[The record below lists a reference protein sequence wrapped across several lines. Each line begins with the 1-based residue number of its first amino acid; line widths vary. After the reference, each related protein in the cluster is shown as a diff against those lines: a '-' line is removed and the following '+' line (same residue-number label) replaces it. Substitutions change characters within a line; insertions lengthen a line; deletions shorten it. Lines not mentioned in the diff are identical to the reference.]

1 MRADV
6 IRCLQHQGVIMDR
19 RVVVTGMGAI
29 SPLGLSV
36 AELWQGIVAAR
47 SGVGPITLFDPT
59 GFDTRFAA
67 EVKGFDPTNYMDRK
81 EVRRTD
87 RFVQFAVAATKEAL
101 RDAELEI
108 TPANRDEVG
117 VFIASGIGGIATL
130 SEQLEVL
137 RSRGPGRISPFLIPA
152 MITNLAAGQVSI
164 VTGARGPSYCV
175 TSACASSAHAIGEAA
190 ETIRRGWAKAM
201 IVGGSEASITPIGV
215 AGFNA
220 MRALSTRNEDY
231 AHASRPFDVERDGF
245 VMGEGAAVLILE
257 DLEFA
262 LARGARILA
271 EVVGY
276 GATSDAYHI
285 SNLAEDGEG
294 VARAIRL
301 ALQRGGL
308 APGDVDYINAH
319 ATSTPAGDPVEATA
333 IKQVFGGREQS
344 PPISASKSQFGHLLG
359 AAGAIEAVVTVLAM
373 QNNLL
378 PATINLQNP
387 DPACDLD
394 FVPNQPR
401 PARIEVALS
410 NSFGFG
416 GHNVCLAFRKYHG

>member
-1 MRADV
+1 
-6 IRCLQHQGVIMDR
+6 
-19 RVVVTGMGAI
+19 
-29 SPLGLSV
+29 
-36 AELWQGIVAAR
+36 
-47 SGVGPITLFDPT
+47 
-59 GFDTRFAA
+59 
-67 EVKGFDPTNYMDRK
+67 
-81 EVRRTD
+81 
-87 RFVQFAVAATKEAL
+87 
-101 RDAELEI
+101 
-108 TPANRDEVG
+108 
-117 VFIASGIGGIATL
+117 
-130 SEQLEVL
+130 
-137 RSRGPGRISPFLIPA
+137 IPA

-164 VTGARGPSYCV
+164 MTGARGPSYCV
-175 TSACASSAHAIGEAA
+175 TSACASSAHALGEAA

-231 AHASRPFDVERDGF
+231 AHASRPFDTERDGF

-262 LARGARILA
+262 RARGARILA

-301 ALQRGGL
+301 ALQRGGI
-308 APGDVDYINAH
+308 APSEVDYINAH
-319 ATSTPAGDPVEATA
+319 ATSTPAGDPVETTA

-344 PPISASKSQFGHLLG
+344 PPVSASKSQFGHLLG

-373 QNNLL
+373 QHNIL
-378 PATINLQNP
+378 PATINLQQP
-387 DPACDLD
+387 DPNCDLD
-394 FVPNQPR
+394 YVPNQPR
-401 PARIEVALS
+401 PATIEVALS

>member
-1 MRADV
+1 ME
-6 IRCLQHQGVIMDR
+6 R

-36 AELWQGIVAAR
+36 AELWQGIVTAR
-47 SGVGPITLFDPT
+47 SGVGPITLFDPA

-81 EVRRTD
+81 EARRTD

-108 TPANRDEVG
+108 TPANRDEIG

-130 SEQLEVL
+130 SEQLDVL

-175 TSACASSAHAIGEAA
+175 TSACASSAHALGEAA

-231 AHASRPFDVERDGF
+231 AHASRPFDAERDGF

-262 LARGARILA
+262 RARGARILA
-271 EVVGY
+271 ELVGY

-301 ALQRGGL
+301 ALQRGGI
-308 APGDVDYINAH
+308 APSEVDYINAH
-319 ATSTPAGDPVEATA
+319 ATSTPAGDPVETAA

-344 PPISASKSQFGHLLG
+344 PPVSASKSQFGHLLG

-373 QNNLL
+373 QHNLL
-378 PATINLQNP
+378 PATINLQQP
-387 DPACDLD
+387 DPECDLD
-394 FVPNQPR
+394 YVPNQPR
-401 PARIEVALS
+401 PATIEVALS

>member
-1 MRADV
+1 
-6 IRCLQHQGVIMDR
+6 MDR

-36 AELWQGIVAAR
+36 AELWQGIVTAR
-47 SGVGPITLFDPT
+47 SGVGPITLFDPA

-81 EVRRTD
+81 EARRTD

-108 TPANRDEVG
+108 TPANRDEIG

-130 SEQLEVL
+130 SEQLDVL

-175 TSACASSAHAIGEAA
+175 TSACASSAHALGEAA

-231 AHASRPFDVERDGF
+231 AHASRPFDAERDGF

-262 LARGARILA
+262 RARGARILA
-271 EVVGY
+271 ELVGY

-301 ALQRGGL
+301 ALQRGGI
-308 APGDVDYINAH
+308 APSEVDYINAH
-319 ATSTPAGDPVEATA
+319 ATSTPAGDPVETAA

-344 PPISASKSQFGHLLG
+344 PPVSASKSQFGHLLG

-373 QNNLL
+373 QHNLL
-378 PATINLQNP
+378 PATINLQQP
-387 DPACDLD
+387 DPECDLD
-394 FVPNQPR
+394 YVPNQPR
-401 PARIEVALS
+401 PATIEVALS

>member
-1 MRADV
+1 
-6 IRCLQHQGVIMDR
+6 MDR

-67 EVKGFDPTNYMDRK
+67 EVKGFDPINYMDRK
-81 EVRRTD
+81 EARRTD
-87 RFVQFAVAATKEAL
+87 RFVQFAIAATKEAL

-108 TPANRDEVG
+108 TPANRDEIG

-231 AHASRPFDVERDGF
+231 DHASRPFDAERDGF

-319 ATSTPAGDPVEATA
+319 ATSTPSGDPVETAA

-344 PPISASKSQFGHLLG
+344 PPVSASKSQFGHLLG

-378 PATINLQNP
+378 PATINLQHP

-394 FVPNQPR
+394 FVPNHPR
-401 PARIEVALS
+401 PAQIEVALS

>member
-1 MRADV
+1 
-6 IRCLQHQGVIMDR
+6 
-19 RVVVTGMGAI
+19 
-29 SPLGLSV
+29 
-36 AELWQGIVAAR
+36 
-47 SGVGPITLFDPT
+47 
-59 GFDTRFAA
+59 
-67 EVKGFDPTNYMDRK
+67 
-81 EVRRTD
+81 
-87 RFVQFAVAATKEAL
+87 
-101 RDAELEI
+101 
-108 TPANRDEVG
+108 
-117 VFIASGIGGIATL
+117 
-130 SEQLEVL
+130 
-137 RSRGPGRISPFLIPA
+137 

-231 AHASRPFDVERDGF
+231 DHASRPFDAERDGF

-319 ATSTPAGDPVEATA
+319 ATSTPSGDPVETAA

-344 PPISASKSQFGHLLG
+344 PPVSASKSQFGHLLG

-378 PATINLQNP
+378 PATINLQHP

-394 FVPNQPR
+394 FVPNHPR
-401 PARIEVALS
+401 PAQIEVALS

>member
-1 MRADV
+1 
-6 IRCLQHQGVIMDR
+6 MDR

-67 EVKGFDPTNYMDRK
+67 EVKGFDPINYMDRK
-81 EVRRTD
+81 EARRTD
-87 RFVQFAVAATKEAL
+87 RFVQFAIAATKEAL

-108 TPANRDEVG
+108 TPANRDEIG

-220 MRALSTRNEDY
+220 MRALSTRNENYD
-231 AHASRPFDVERDGF
+231 HASRPFDAERDGF

-319 ATSTPAGDPVEATA
+319 ATSTPAGDPVEAAA

-344 PPISASKSQFGHLLG
+344 PPVSASKSQFGHLLG

-378 PATINLQNP
+378 PATINLQHP

-394 FVPNQPR
+394 FVPNHPR
-401 PARIEVALS
+401 PAQIEVALS

>member
-1 MRADV
+1 
-6 IRCLQHQGVIMDR
+6 
-19 RVVVTGMGAI
+19 
-29 SPLGLSV
+29 
-36 AELWQGIVAAR
+36 
-47 SGVGPITLFDPT
+47 LFDPT

-67 EVKGFDPTNYMDRK
+67 EVKGFDPINYMDRK
-81 EVRRTD
+81 EARRTD
-87 RFVQFAVAATKEAL
+87 RFVQFAIAATKEAL

-108 TPANRDEVG
+108 TPANRDEIG

-231 AHASRPFDVERDGF
+231 DHASRPFDAERDGF

-319 ATSTPAGDPVEATA
+319 ATSTPSGDPVETAA

-344 PPISASKSQFGHLLG
+344 PPVSASKSQFGHLLG

-378 PATINLQNP
+378 PATINLQHP

-394 FVPNQPR
+394 FVPNHPR
-401 PARIEVALS
+401 PAQIEVALS